1 MPTTQLNHRRDT
13 PHARWVGLL
22 LMTSV
27 LVGCQRGPNLAK
39 VTGTVKVNGEPLPYA
54 YVVFN
59 PIKPP
64 RSYGSAYANAQGQYE
79 LQFAGDSKGA
89 LVGEHKVSITSAKG
103 DEIPVGAEFAR
114 GFVIPAKYNTDTE
127 LVREVKAGS
136 NVIDFDL
143 VVDAKSSLTKS

>member
-1 MPTTQLNHRRDT
+1 MLTTQLHHRRDT
-13 PHARWVGLL
+13 PPARWIGLL
-22 LMTSV
+22 LMTFV
-27 LVGCQRGPNLAK
+27 LTGCQRGPNLAK

-79 LQFAGDSKGA
+79 LQFAGESKGA
-89 LVGEHKVSITSAKG
+89 LVGKHKVSITSAKG
-103 DEIPVGAEFAR
+103 DEIPFDAKPAAR
-114 GFVIPAKYNTDTE
+114 LAIPEKYNTDTE
-127 LVREVKAGS
+127 LVREVKPGS

-143 VVDAKSSLTKS
+143 VVDDKSSVTKS